1 MNITTLVHQAERPRT
16 AADRRDEAVR
26 SGELAMALSRVLR
39 GWRHAR
45 GAGQTA
51 QSAQSAQ
58 SAQPTHSAQSARP
71 ALTLVRDGVPAQPGP
86 AEVPDSRECRPAC

>member
-16 AADRRDEAVR
+16 AADRRDEAIR

-58 SAQPTHSAQSARP
+58 SARP
-71 ALTLVRDGVPAQPGP
+71 ALTLVRDGVPAQRGP
-86 AEVPDSRECRPAC
+86 AQVPDSRECRPAC